1 MATELPAGW
10 VETTL
15 GEACTVVGGGT
26 PDTKNARYW
35 GGDVQWLTPADLSG
49 YTSTYISSGARALT
63 QAGLDNSGARVLPRG
78 TVLFSSRAPIGHVA
92 IAGQPMATNQGF
104 KSVIPPEGVASE
116 YLYWYL
122 RWATPSIKDMGS
134 GTTFTEVSGR
144 VMATV
149 PLLLPP
155 TAEQRRIVRE
165 LERRLS
171 HVDAVERDLTGL
183 IEKLAV
189 VRSVIIHSAMTGTLV
204 AGGDGIATVNAEEG
218 TERGDAVPPVP
229 PHWRWSLLKDI
240 LREPMRNGR
249 SAPTAP
255 AGVGVRVYAITAV
268 TRRDWGL
275 HHTKWAVGDP
285 TTLTDLFVKDGDIF
299 VQRSNTPEL
308 VGSSALYRG
317 PDGVSTF
324 PDLLIRLRP
333 SDEVAPEW
341 LEAVLL
347 WSSTRTYLRSVA
359 SGLSGSMPK
368 IDQGKVGKVRVPI
381 PPLDEQ
387 LAILAEMN
395 RRLSLVDA
403 AVSAVQNGLG
413 KCTQVRKSVLA
424 AAFTGQLST
433 QDAREEPASVLLDR
447 IKGQRQAAE
456 PARKPGRKRRAKKE
470 TTK

>member
-1 MATELPAGW
+1 MTEAELPPGW
-10 VETTL
+10 AMTTVGVACSTQL
-15 GEACTVVGGGT
+15 GKMLSKKAKSGEGELPYLRNQNVQWGRIDLDDLLTMNFSDAERVKFGLRPGDVLVCEGGVVGRAAVWRSERGVLFQKALHRLRCWDGVS
-26 PDTKNARYW
+26 PEWVAYAFQHMANSRQF
-35 GGDVQWLTPADLSG
+35 GD
-49 YTSTYISSGARALT
+49 YTSGSTIAH
-63 QAGLDNSGARVLPRG
+63 LPQEDIRR
-78 TVLFSSRAPIGHVA
+78 L
-92 IAGQPMATNQGF
+92 
-104 KSVIPPEGVASE
+104 
-116 YLYWYL
+116 
-122 RWATPSIKDMGS
+122 
-134 GTTFTEVSGR
+134 
-144 VMATV
+144 
-149 PLLLPP
+149 PLALPP
-155 TAEQRRIVRE
+155 TDEQDRIVTE

-171 HVDAVERDLTGL
+171 HVDAAERGLTSL

-189 VRSVIIHSAMTGTLV
+189 VRSAIINSAMTGSLV
-204 AGGDGIATVNAEEG
+204 AVGGGNATADAEEDSDP
-218 TERGDAVPPVP
+218 GDTAPRVP

-255 AGVGVRVYAITAV
+255 AGSGVRVYAITAV

-275 HHTKWAVGDP
+275 HHTKWAEGDP
-285 TTLTDLFVKDGDIF
+285 AALADLFVKDGDVF

-308 VGSSALYRG
+308 VGTSALYRG
-317 PDGVSTF
+317 PDAVSTF

-403 AVSAVQNGLG
+403 AVRAVQNGLG

-433 QDAREEPASVLLDR
+433 QDAREEPACVLLDR

-456 PARKPGRKRRAKKE
+456 PARKPGRKPRAKKE
-470 TTK
+470 TT